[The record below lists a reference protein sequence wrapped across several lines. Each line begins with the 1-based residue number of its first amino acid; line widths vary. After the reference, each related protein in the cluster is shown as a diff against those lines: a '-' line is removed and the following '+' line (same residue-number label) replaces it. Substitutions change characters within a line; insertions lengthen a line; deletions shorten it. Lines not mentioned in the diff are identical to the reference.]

1 MSITRTADHGLIFEG
16 DVKVRNRNIPGSGIY
31 DVGNTTSLTT
41 ASSTESKE
49 RTSKRKGTY
58 GQALDS
64 LVTQKPTEIGLKL
77 DTFDKN
83 NLAMALMGE
92 AAVIS
97 AAAETVTDT
106 VIHIGKK
113 GQGYKL
119 PHENI
124 DPATVKVKN
133 KDGQPVKAEHIK
145 YNANVGLIEI
155 DTAADNVLDDED
167 VKVSY
172 KTRAAGGFKISAG
185 ALSRLDLE
193 IWVDGK
199 NRITGEAGVLH
210 IPHAVLAA
218 DGDIDWFGDDFA
230 EAAFKGTAVL
240 AGGEKSTYYFS
251 SFAN

>member
-1 MSITRTADHGLIFEG
+1 MSINRTTDHGLIFEG
-16 DVKVRNRNIPGSGIY
+16 DVKIRNRNQPDAGVY

-41 ASSTESKE
+41 ATSTETKE
-49 RTSKRKGTY
+49 RISKRKGTY

-64 LVTQKPTEIGLKL
+64 LVTQNPTEVGLTL
-77 DTFDKN
+77 DTFDKDS
-83 NLAMALMGE
+83 LAMALMGE
-92 AAVIS
+92 AAVIQ
-97 AAAETVTDT
+97 AKAETITDT
-106 VIHIGKK
+106 VIVIGKK
-113 GQGYKL
+113 GAGYKL

-124 DPATVKVKN
+124 DPATIRVKN
-133 KDGQPVKAEHIK
+133 KSDQPVAPENVKF
-145 YNANVGLIEI
+145 NANVGLIEI
-155 DTAADNVLDDED
+155 AAGTDNVQDGDE

-172 KTRAAGGFKISAG
+172 KTRAAGGFKIAAG

-199 NRITGEAGVLH
+199 NRITGESGVLH

-240 AGGEKSTYYFS
+240 ASGETSTYYFS
-251 SFAN
+251 SFNN

>member
-1 MSITRTADHGLIFEG
+1 MSINRTVDHGLIFEG
-16 DVKVRNRNIPGSGIY
+16 DVKVRNRSIPDSGIY

-41 ASSTESKE
+41 ASSTESTE
-49 RTSKRKGTY
+49 RLSKRKGTY

-64 LVTQKPTEIGLKL
+64 LVTPNPTEVGLTL

-83 NLAMALMGE
+83 NLAMALMGT

-97 AAAETVTDT
+97 ARAETVTDT

-124 DPATVKVKN
+124 DPATIKVKN
-133 KDGQPVKAEHIK
+133 KTDQAVDDGKVKF
-145 YNANVGLIEI
+145 NANVGLIEI
-155 DTAADNVLDDED
+155 DPTAENVNDDED
-167 VKVSY
+167 IKVSY
-172 KTRAAGGFKISAG
+172 KTRAGGGFKINAG
-185 ALSRLDLE
+185 SLSRLDLE

-199 NRITGEAGVLH
+199 NRVTGEAGVLH

-218 DGDIDWFGDDFA
+218 DGDIDWFGDEFA
-230 EAAFKGTAVL
+230 TASFTGRAVL
-240 AGGEKSTYYFS
+240 AEGETSTYSFS
-251 SFAN
+251 SFSN

>member
-1 MSITRTADHGLIFEG
+1 MSINRQTDHGLIFEG
-16 DVKVRNRNIPGSGIY
+16 DVKVRNRNIAGSGIY

-64 LVTQKPTEIGLKL
+64 LVTQKPTEVGLKL

-83 NLAMALMGE
+83 SLAMALMGE
-92 AAVIS
+92 AAVI
-97 AAAETVTDT
+97 AARAETVTDT
-106 VIHIGKK
+106 VIRICKK

-124 DPATVKVKN
+124 DPATIKVKN
-133 KDGQPVKAEHIK
+133 KSDQNVAAEKVKF
-145 YNANVGLIEI
+145 NANVGLIEI
-155 DTAADNVLDDED
+155 DETADNVNDDED
-167 VKVSY
+167 IKVSY

-240 AGGEKSTYYFS
+240 AEGQTSTYYFS
-251 SFAN
+251 SFGN

>member
-1 MSITRTADHGLIFEG
+1 MSINRTTDHGLIFEG
-16 DVKVRNRNIPGSGIY
+16 DVKIRNRNQPDGGIY

-41 ASSTESKE
+41 ATSTENKE
-49 RTSKRKGTY
+49 RISKRKGTY

-83 NLAMALMGE
+83 SLAMALMGD
-92 AAVIS
+92 AAVINDK
-97 AAAETVTDT
+97 AETVTDT
-106 VIHIGKK
+106 VITIGKK

-124 DPATVKVKN
+124 DPATIKVKN
-133 KDGQPVKAEHIK
+133 KTDQNVAAEHIK
-145 YNANVGLIEI
+145 FNANVGLIEI
-155 DTAADNVLDDED
+155 AEDADNVTNGDEI
-167 VKVSY
+167 KVSY
-172 KTRAAGGFKISAG
+172 KTRAAGGFKIAAG
-185 ALSRLDLE
+185 TLSRLDLE

-218 DGDIDWFGDDFA
+218 EGDIDWFGDDFA

-240 AGGEKSTYYFS
+240 AAGETSTYTFS
-251 SFAN
+251 SFNN